1 MPGRPL
7 GVGLIGC
14 GDIAPAHA
22 KALAQ
27 AEGASLVACTDV
39 VDSSA
44 KSLGEEH
51 GVPWTTNLDELLARP
66 EVEIVTLATPAFT
79 HDELTEQAAK
89 AGKHVLSE
97 KPLAPDLPDADRM
110 IAVCESAGVAL
121 STCFAWRYTGAAKW
135 LRRLLKAGALG
146 RVIGIRLRGMGEKKE
161 SYWTGGF
168 SGRTKT
174 DWRKSRTQ
182 SGGGV
187 IITNLIHHIDLARAV
202 TGLEVTRA
210 FAEIGTF
217 CTEVDVE
224 DFGLASLR
232 YDNDA
237 IGSVEGA
244 SCFFGGSTDH
254 DVTVLGTKGQVRF
267 GLFNGKAEAFLTEAA
282 EDLPAGEWT
291 SRQFDDKVHVEFYN
305 ELAAALRAGGTP
317 PVTGLD
323 GRKALE
329 VVLAIYRS
337 AERGQPVTLP
347 L

>member
-1 MPGRPL
+1 MAGKPV

-22 KALAQ
+22 SALAQ

-39 VDSSA
+39 VESSA
-44 KSLGEEH
+44 RSMGEEH
-51 GVPWTTNLDELLARP
+51 GVPWTTDLAELLARP
-66 EVEIVTLATPAFT
+66 EVELVTLATPAFT
-79 HDELTEQAAK
+79 HAELTEKAAK

-97 KPLAPDLPDADRM
+97 KPLAPDLPNADRM
-110 IAVCESAGVAL
+110 IAACENAGVAL
-121 STCFAWRYTGAAKW
+121 STCFPYRCAGAAKW
-135 LRRLLKAGALG
+135 LGLLLKADALG

-174 DWRKSRTQ
+174 DWRKSRAQ

-187 IITNLIHHIDLARAV
+187 IITNLIHHIDLAWAI

-210 FAEIGTF
+210 FAETGTF
-217 CTEVDVE
+217 CTDVDVE
-224 DFGLASLR
+224 DLGLASLR
-232 YDNDA
+232 YGNDA

-244 SCFFGGSTDH
+244 SCFFGGSVDH

-267 GLFNGKAEAFLTEAA
+267 GLFSGKAETFLTEAA
-282 EDLPAGEWT
+282 EDLPAREWVL
-291 SRQFDDKVHVEFYN
+291 RQFDDKVHVEFYN
-305 ELAAALRAGGTP
+305 QLAAALRAGRTP

-337 AERGQPVTLP
+337 AESARPIALP